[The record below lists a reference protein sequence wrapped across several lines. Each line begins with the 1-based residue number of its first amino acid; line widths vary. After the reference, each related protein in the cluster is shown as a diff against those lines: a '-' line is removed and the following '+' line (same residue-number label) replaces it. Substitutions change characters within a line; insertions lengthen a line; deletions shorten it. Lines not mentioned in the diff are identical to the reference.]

1 MGMRIDQ
8 PRHHDFAGAVKIVVF
23 GWDTGFD
30 AGCNLFDTSVG
41 SDHDRHVTQ
50 YGSGFISGDDGG
62 VGQCKWFDY
71 RIMRQHHRRHSFMQL
86 VELVSTVSQFCR
98 LMVYAARPIA

>member
-1 MGMRIDQ
+1 ML
-8 PRHHDFAGAVKIVVF
+8 GATCSIRPSAP
-23 GWDTGFD
+23 T
-30 AGCNLFDTSVG
+30 TS
-41 SDHDRHVTQ
+41 HVTQ

-62 VGQCKWFDY
+62 VGQCEWFDY

>member
-30 AGCNLFDTSVG
+30 AGCNLFDTSVAPTTIVMLRSMVPALSPVTMVAWANANG
-41 SDHDRHVTQ
+41 STI
-50 YGSGFISGDDGG
+50 G
-62 VGQCKWFDY
+62 
-71 RIMRQHHRRHSFMQL
+71 L
-86 VELVSTVSQFCR
+86 
-98 LMVYAARPIA
+98 